1 MKRKIKKI
9 LREYHNGGIA
19 RLLEIFTENGYFPEW
34 LIHFS
39 SSSVYKLINFNEK
52 IILKQ
57 KDGYEFSKGNV
68 DDIDDI
74 LILQYEDE
82 KTPDTKE
89 SKQHLIEFINAG
101 HNLYLIR
108 KENVLVAFLMVYK
121 NEYISTRNSYRSIN
135 YRFLLDENDIIFGFG
150 YIAKEYR
157 LRGLFPYLLHFA
169 LANENA
175 KNVYTEIDALN
186 IGSIKAH
193 ERIGFQKISTFK
205 VARVVFPI
213 LRWKLLYANGKSK
226 INYRTTFSVPPVCK
240 IS

>member
-39 SSSVYKLINFNEK
+39 SSSVYKLIKFNEK
-52 IILKQ
+52 VIIKQ

-68 DDIDDI
+68 GDIDDI
-74 LILQYEDE
+74 LLLQNEDE
-82 KTPDTKE
+82 ETPDTEE
-89 SKQHLIEFINAG
+89 SKQHLLEFVNAG

-108 KENVLVAFLMVYK
+108 KENILVAFLMVYK

-135 YRFLLDENDIIFGFG
+135 YRFLLGENDIIFGFG

-169 LANENA
+169 LVNENA
-175 KNVYTEIDALN
+175 KNIYTEIDTLN

-193 ERIGFQKISTFK
+193 ERLGFQKTSTFK
-205 VARVVFPI
+205 VARVILPV
-213 LRWKLLYANGKSK
+213 LRWKLLYRNGKLK
-226 INYRTTFSVPPVCK
+226 INYRTIFSDPPVCK